1 MKHLIL
7 IIIICNF
14 LFSAEN
20 SIEGFYRYSTT
31 LDTKLG
37 KFSAGI
43 NDIKIKKLFI
53 NKDFRYE
60 IVSQSKITNS
70 FIKIFYSVQDSI
82 YMMIHP
88 EDFALLS
95 ITKITQGKNKSK
107 KTYQSFIDYNNLNI
121 NYTKIKDTVRTNYI
135 IPFDDN
141 SRLYDIFGIMF
152 SFSQHSNI
160 QLNDVFSFL
169 HYRKNKINPIDLKIM
184 SIDEIF
190 INGALIECYIISPL
204 NPENKELKIWINRKI
219 PHTPIKIEKKI
230 KQGILTMYLDSLFYE
245 K

>member
-1 MKHLIL
+1 MKHLIF
-7 IIIICNF
+7 IIISCNF
-14 LFSAEN
+14 LFSVN
-20 SIEGFYRYSTT
+20 NFIEGFYRYNTT

-43 NDIKIKKLFI
+43 KDIQIKKLFI
-53 NKDFRYE
+53 NGDFRYE

-70 FIKIFYSVQDSI
+70 FIKNFYSVKDSI

-95 ITKITQGKNKSK
+95 ITKITQENNKPK
-107 KTYQSFIDYNNLNI
+107 KIHQSFIDYNNLNV
-121 NYTKIKDTVRTNYI
+121 NYTKIKDTIRTNHI
-135 IPFDDN
+135 IAFNDS

-169 HYRKNKINPIDLKIM
+169 HYRKKKITPIDLQIM
-184 SIDEIF
+184 DFDEILV
-190 INGALIECYIISPL
+190 NDLLIECYLLSPV
-204 NPENKELKIWINRKI
+204 NPDNKDLKIWINRTF
-219 PHTPIKIEKKI
+219 PYTPIKIEKKI
-230 KQGILTMYLDSLFYE
+230 KQGTLTMHLDSLIYE

>member
-1 MKHLIL
+1 MKYLIL
-7 IIIICNF
+7 IIIMCNF
-14 LFSAEN
+14 LFSTEN
-20 SIEGFYRYSTT
+20 SIEGIYRYSTI

-43 NDIKIKKLFI
+43 NDVKIKKLFI

-70 FIKIFYSVQDSI
+70 FIETFYSVKDSI

-95 ITKITQGKNKSK
+95 ITKITQEKNKSK
-107 KTYQSFIDYNNLNI
+107 KIYQSFIDYNNLNI

-135 IPFDDN
+135 IPFNDN
-141 SRLYDIFGIMF
+141 SRLHDIFGIMF
-152 SFSQHSNI
+152 SFSQYSNI

-169 HYRKNKINPIDLKIM
+169 HYRKKKINPIDLKIM
-184 SIDEIF
+184 AIDEIF
-190 INGALIECYIISPL
+190 INGSLIECYIISPL
-204 NPENKELKIWINRKI
+204 NPENKELKIWINREI